1 MALPQTKSRARAR
14 ILEAAHDL
22 FYRDGIRAT
31 GIDRVIAAAD
41 VAKLTFYRHF
51 PSKDDLVLAFLDYR
65 HESWMAWFE
74 GALARRGGTAAA
86 LVPALGEW
94 FRSRDFRGCAFLN
107 SVAEYGGHDARVR
120 KRVASHKRAMAQAIA
135 RLLPPGALRAGTADA
150 LALAADGA
158 IVRASYA
165 GSPKAALAP
174 LALLVASLCGK
185 D

>member
-1 MALPQTKSRARAR
+1 MASPETRPPARAR

-31 GIDRVIAAAD
+31 GIDRVIAASD

-51 PSKDDLVLAFLDYR
+51 PSKDALVLAFLDDR
-65 HESWMAWFE
+65 HERWMAWFE
-74 GALARRGGTAAA
+74 SALARHGGTAEA
-86 LVPALGEW
+86 LAPALRDW
-94 FRSRDFRGCAFLN
+94 FKSRDFRGCAFLN

-120 KRVASHKRAMAQAIA
+120 KLAARHKRAMAQAIA
-135 RLLPPGALRAGTADA
+135 RLLPAGPARSAKADA

-165 GSPKAALAP
+165 ASPKAALAP
-174 LALLVASLCGK
+174 LALLVARLCAQ